1 MKIFWIPKISHFAY
15 YKKIN
20 LVHSYTCNYRKL
32 CQMHTFY
39 RYYYSFFTF
48 LYINRRKYW
57 FLASFRLPVFDGFAH
72 DLTISGK
79 CLSVCVCDKNFVA
92 SVAIELSPEFYEIVY
107 LVLSKRNL
115 VSIKFW

>member
-1 MKIFWIPKISHFAY
+1 MVQIFDF
-15 YKKIN
+15 
-20 LVHSYTCNYRKL
+20 
-32 CQMHTFY
+32 
-39 RYYYSFFTF
+39 
-48 LYINRRKYW
+48 W
-57 FLASFRLPVFDGFAH
+57 FLM
-72 DLTISGK
+72 DLHVLGCPEQDLDVSGK